1 MGVGQ
6 ASDGGSWE
14 LIPDVLVVGAGP
26 AGSLAALTLAR
37 AGLAVRLIDRATFPR
52 HKLCG
57 DTVNPGALALL
68 DAAGLGRAVRS

>member
-1 MGVGQ
+1 M
-6 ASDGGSWE
+6 
-14 LIPDVLVVGAGP
+14 IPDVLVVGAGP

-57 DTVNPGALALL
+57 DTVNPGAMRTKMRS
-68 DAAGLGRAVRS
+68 RAFPGPQHVYAMKKPV